1 MKKIIIIS
9 KDGSSFELDYDLA
22 KRSRLLESEMSRD
35 TYSKPMEIELANIH
49 SAVLE
54 RIVSYLVYHK
64 EVPETSAWDNQF
76 IKKFTGDEL
85 IDLVWSANYLKI
97 DDLLALA
104 KSRLIDVFENNN
116 IRKVRDML
124 SIQANLTVD
133 EDESIRREFI
143 WN

>member
-9 KDGSSFELDYDLA
+9 KDGNSFELDYELA
-22 KRSRLLESEMSRD
+22 KRSRLLEAEMSKD
-35 TYSKPMEIELANIH
+35 TYNKPMEIELSNIH

-64 EVPETSAWDNQF
+64 EVHETSAWDSQF

-97 DDLLALA
+97 DDLLVLA

-116 IRKVRDML
+116 IRKARDML
-124 SIQANLTVD
+124 SIQSNLTVD
-133 EDESIRREFI
+133 EDESIRNEFI

>member
-1 MKKIIIIS
+1 MKKIIIVS
-9 KDGSSFELDYDLA
+9 KDGSSFELDYELA

-35 TYSKPMEIELANIH
+35 TYNKPMEIELANIH

-64 EVPETSAWDNQF
+64 EVLETSAWDNQF

-104 KSRLIDVFENNN
+104 KNRLIDVFENNN
-116 IRKVRDML
+116 IRKARDML
-124 SIQANLTVD
+124 SIQSNLTVD
-133 EDESIRREFI
+133 EDESIRNEFI